1 MGSFDFEESGEGF
14 SDEEVKPVK
23 IEKNPK
29 RPREKP
35 I

>member
-1 MGSFDFEESGEGF
+1 MGSFDFGESEEGL

-23 IEKNPK
+23 IGKNPK